1 MTIRE
6 TILQNIHQKDKHVFI
21 KGSFPFVANIV
32 GSYLVIVET

>member
-6 TILQNIHQKDKHVFI
+6 TILQNIHQKDEHVFI
-21 KGSFPFVANIV
+21 KGPFPFVANIV